1 MRTVSTTATDDVID
15 YVKARHLMARELFRK
30 TLHAADAAARRQR
43 FAELRA
49 ALTAQEVS
57 GELLVHPRVR
67 RGLVVESLRGET
79 DDTKERLDRM
89 ARLDPASAEFETA
102 LTDLQQATEDHTQ
115 RVEAEEFPLL
125 TDRR

>member
-1 MRTVSTTATDDVID
+1 MTPTSTTATDDVID
-15 YVKARHLMARELFRK
+15 YVKAQHLTTRELFSK
-30 TLHAADAAARRQR
+30 TLRAADVSARRR
-43 FAELRA
+43 HFAALRA

-57 GELLVHPRVR
+57 EELLVHPRVR
-67 RGLVVESLRGET
+67 RGRVVESLRGET
-79 DDTKERLDRM
+79 DDTKELLDHM

-125 TDRR
+125 TRR

>member
-1 MRTVSTTATDDVID
+1 MTPTSTTATDDVID
-15 YVKARHLMARELFRK
+15 YVKARHLTTRELFSK
-30 TLHAADAAARRQR
+30 TLRAADVTTRRRCFAA
-43 FAELRA
+43 LRA

-57 GELLVHPRVR
+57 EELLVHPRVR
-67 RGLVVESLRGET
+67 RGRVVESLRGET
-79 DDTKERLDRM
+79 DDTKELLDHM

-125 TDRR
+125 TRR

>member
-1 MRTVSTTATDDVID
+1 MTPTSTTATDDVID
-15 YVKARHLMARELFRK
+15 YVKARHLTTRELFSK
-30 TLHAADAAARRQR
+30 TLRAADVTTRRRCVAA
-43 FAELRA
+43 LRA

-57 GELLVHPRVR
+57 EELLVHPRVR
-67 RGLVVESLRGET
+67 RGRVVESLRGET
-79 DDTKERLDRM
+79 DDTKELLDHM

-125 TDRR
+125 TRR

>member
-1 MRTVSTTATDDVID
+1 MTPTPTTANDDVID
-15 YVKARHLMARELFRK
+15 YVKAQHVTTRELFSK
-30 TLHAADAAARRQR
+30 TLHAADVTARRQH

-57 GELLVHPRVR
+57 EELLVHPKVR
-67 RGLVVESLRGET
+67 RDLVVASLRGET
-79 DDTKERLDRM
+79 DDTKELLDHV

-102 LTDLQQATEDHTQ
+102 LTDLRRATEDHTQ

-125 TDRR
+125 TRR

>member
-1 MRTVSTTATDDVID
+1 MTPVSTTANDDVID
-15 YVKARHLMARELFRK
+15 YVKAQHLTTRELFTK
-30 TLHAADAAARRQR
+30 TLHARTPTERRQC

-57 GELLVHPRVR
+57 EELLVHPRVR
-67 RGLVVESLRGET
+67 RGRVVEALRDEV
-79 DDTKERLDRM
+79 DDTKEQLDHIDQ
-89 ARLDPASAEFETA
+89 LDPASAEFETA

-125 TDRR
+125 TGR

>member
-1 MRTVSTTATDDVID
+1 MTPASTTATDAVID
-15 YVKARHLMARELFRK
+15 YVKARHLMARELFSK
-30 TLHAADAAARRQR
+30 TLHAADTAARRR
-43 FAELRA
+43 HFAALRA

-57 GELLVHPRVR
+57 EELLVHPRVR
-67 RGLVVESLRGET
+67 RGRVVESLRGET
-79 DDTKERLDRM
+79 DDTKELLDQM

-125 TDRR
+125 TRR